1 MIRLKREFFISQL
14 TILDN
19 KGMMDQLKVANEAVA
34 QKNQNISDHK
44 DIPAALEKD
53 PSEMEDELD
62 GDGVDD
68 SHFVFEYDD
77 ESDVV

>member
-34 QKNQNISDHK
+34 QKN
-44 DIPAALEKD
+44 
-53 PSEMEDELD
+53 
-62 GDGVDD
+62 
-68 SHFVFEYDD
+68 
-77 ESDVV
+77 